1 MNNIMVSFRDVN
13 IYFSKVKALDNFS
26 IDFKSGSIHALIGE
40 HGSGKS
46 SIGLSLCGLKKIDSG
61 SIIIDSQ
68 NYNYIKTKVAKNKRF
83 ALVHQQLL
91 LNPYFT
97 VAENLTFCDKS
108 TPFFSIMLK
117 KKMIEKSNEFIN
129 SLGFNIDV
137 SRITKDLTLSEKALI
152 AILAKIK
159 NNPKILIL
167 DECLDKISSEYYSQL
182 KAILI
187 SLRAKGCCIIIM
199 THKIDWVYDIADM
212 VSVIR
217 SGSNLLTENISG
229 IDKMQIIKI
238 AYTQFSETPVY
249 HNNEKSIYHLIKYNE
264 AILENLPVNLVIINN
279 DGILKLANKYFLN
292 SFKLNLLDFIE
303 KPSELLFNETIVTTK
318 NMIFNQQKK
327 SEENTIFH
335 LSISINKIEGIFNV
349 HYSPIYDNGCKI
361 GSMYIFYDITEYD
374 LLQKNDQLTE
384 KLSSVGLLA
393 AGVAHEINNPLEII
407 SNYLTNIRF
416 RYNDTILLSIV
427 DKLSKQVT
435 YITKIVSNL
444 QNFSDLDKVVPENTN
459 INDLIKEMI
468 NLLKINAKLKNIE
481 IKYIEK
487 RENNIVYV
495 NENELKQAVL
505 NIFKNSFESIG
516 KNGEV
521 EIIVDRI
528 AIYGIDSI
536 EIIIKD
542 TGVGIED
549 GKDYFTPFYS
559 TKSNNGINTG
569 LGLSLVYGIV
579 KKYKGTI
586 SINNRNDRNGCIV
599 RIIFPV
605 IIDM

>member
-1 MNNIMVSFRDVN
+1 
-13 IYFSKVKALDNFS
+13 
-26 IDFKSGSIHALIGE
+26 
-40 HGSGKS
+40 
-46 SIGLSLCGLKKIDSG
+46 
-61 SIIIDSQ
+61 
-68 NYNYIKTKVAKNKRF
+68 
-83 ALVHQQLL
+83 
-91 LNPYFT
+91 
-97 VAENLTFCDKS
+97 
-108 TPFFSIMLK
+108 
-117 KKMIEKSNEFIN
+117 MIEKSNEFIN
-129 SLGFNIDV
+129 SLEFNIDV

-468 NLLKINAKLKNIE
+468 DLLKINAKLKNIE

-586 SINNRNDRNGCIV
+586 SINNRNDRKGCIV
-599 RIIFPV
+599 RVIFPV
-605 IIDM
+605 IVDM